1 MYRKIYFSCF
11 FLLYIFLL
19 LNPLLRLNISFSQSI
34 PESQKPV
41 VTMGK
46 NSEIINFPF
55 SASNFDRQHPDEYVL
70 QTPKPNNW
78 ILQINNNISYTNS
91 SEAKTVIKIK
101 EPYPSEKFIELTMFG
116 DKSKKFI
123 VATNNNETGYITLYE
138 NDQNG
143 WSTDGPI
150 VVTNGADQGLS
161 VSNGKRIVIDKLSLN
176 GFTVGSID
184 VSGKDESNLPD
195 SALGGSIQLE
205 LFSGDV
211 SKSPLYYMP
220 LFVEATVGGL
230 VIALVIFIKR
240 RS

>member
-1 MYRKIYFSCF
+1 
-11 FLLYIFLL
+11 
-19 LNPLLRLNISFSQSI
+19 
-34 PESQKPV
+34 
-41 VTMGK
+41 
-46 NSEIINFPF
+46 
-55 SASNFDRQHPDEYVL
+55 
-70 QTPKPNNW
+70 
-78 ILQINNNISYTNS
+78 
-91 SEAKTVIKIK
+91 
-101 EPYPSEKFIELTMFG
+101 
-116 DKSKKFI
+116 
-123 VATNNNETGYITLYE
+123 
-138 NDQNG
+138 
-143 WSTDGPI
+143 